1 MWRWFVLRSLP
12 QLMTRVD
19 WTLGGSKRHSIN
31 QQQPWKIQGA
41 SMPHWEMQ
49 VEYSNCTG
57 LFVVGSTERT
67 ILK

>member
-19 WTLGGSKRHSIN
+19 WTLGESKRYQSRYKM
-31 QQQPWKIQGA
+31 QAW
-41 SMPHWEMQ
+41 PHWEMQ
-49 VEYSNCTG
+49 VEYSSCTG